1 MAKPNKESII
11 TDILIELNGVNNQR
25 GEVLAKVGNK
35 WQLSERTFDRI
46 WKDANSRHEIIQF
59 EQQKV
64 ALANVMGYLD
74 ILRDL
79 LGFG

>member
-46 WKDANSRHEIIQF
+46 WKDANSRHE
-59 EQQKV
+59 
-64 ALANVMGYLD
+64 
-74 ILRDL
+74 
-79 LGFG
+79 